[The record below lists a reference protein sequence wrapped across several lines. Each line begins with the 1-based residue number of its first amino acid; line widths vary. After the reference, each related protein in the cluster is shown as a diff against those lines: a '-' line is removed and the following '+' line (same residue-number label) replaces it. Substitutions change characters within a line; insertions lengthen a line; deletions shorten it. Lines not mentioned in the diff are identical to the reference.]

1 MEVKM
6 GTAIKESPGEV
17 EAELRSEIMDLKG
30 EVSFLRSE
38 NSEQARELEDLKKAS
53 RSVDE
58 MADAIDD
65 LLDCVER
72 PTGTLKAILPQ
83 NAASERAL
91 VALYDATGRAL

>member
-1 MEVKM
+1 MS
-6 GTAIKESPGEV
+6 TSTKESPGEV
-17 EAELRSEIMDLKG
+17 EAELRTEIADLKSEIA
-30 EVSFLRSE
+30 SLRSE
-38 NSEQARELEDLKKAS
+38 NDEFSGELEDLKKTS
-53 RSVDE
+53 RSTDE

-91 VALYDATGRAL
+91 VALYDATGRTL